1 MAAGFWES
9 GRGVPSRA
17 TRFSHRT
24 FLYPPCLLSLPDVC
38 GGSLVAKSCPTIATP
53 WIIAF
58 QALLSMELSRQECW
72 SGLPFPSSGD
82 LPDPGIKLES
92 PVSPAFQ
99 VDTLLL
105 SHLGKM
111 WQYWVHILR
120 QQVGGA
126 GVLRLL

>member
-1 MAAGFWES
+1 MTTW
-9 GRGVPSRA
+9 
-17 TRFSHRT
+17 T
-24 FLYPPCLLSLPDVC
+24 
-38 GGSLVAKSCPTIATP
+38 VAY
-53 WIIAF
+53 
-58 QALLSMELSRQECW
+58 QALLSMEFSRQECR

-82 LPDPGIKLES
+82 LSNPGIKLES
-92 PVSPAFQ
+92 FVSPAFQ